1 LPFSFPI
8 IPKRGLTPWER
19 VSDMPRKP
27 RIWYP
32 GAIYHVIC
40 RGNRRSDIFRD
51 REDYNV
57 YLGILGERKRECVF
71 KLYTYCLM
79 TNHVHLHIET
89 QETDISQIMTKINMG
104 SGPYYKLFI
113 LLDIFLGKVVEYF
126 NDKYDL
132 SGHLFQGRFHSE
144 IIEKDGYNLE
154 VNRYIHLNPVRA
166 NMVQDPADYH
176 WSSYNIYLG
185 KHSNG
190 LVDTEKILNYFSQ
203 ENVQKYKEFIIGA

>member
-1 LPFSFPI
+1 
-8 IPKRGLTPWER
+8 
-19 VSDMPRKP
+19 MPRKP

-89 QETDISQIMTKINMG
+89 QETDISQIMKKINMA
-104 SGPYYKLFI
+104 YAI
-113 LLDIFLGKVVEYF
+113 YF